1 MKTFTTVDAY
11 IAAQP
16 REHQSKLITLRE
28 LINKL
33 APGAV
38 E

>member
-1 MKTFTTVDAY
+1 MKNFTTVDAY

-16 REHQSKLITLRE
+16 REHQPKLITLRD
-28 LINKL
+28 LIDDL
-33 APGAV
+33 APDAV